1 MKNFFI
7 LLTLFIPIAQAKGII
22 GSPEVSINTSGN
34 YLISIQINNLPSLNE
49 NDIELNDFKSND
61 PLLETALEYL
71 LFEDMDVF
79 KRLTLALPVN
89 FQDTYFSFRL
99 RAGNQTSKDIFIFLP
114 QNTLKEQSPRELS
127 FKLPA
132 KKIYGKPQRYDVQAA
147 IAGESDTGFIEPAQ
161 SSQLSSEPDETI
173 PSTLT
178 SLALSPKAVKSEN
191 IETMWSVAQ
200 SVRDNYE
207 ASIYQI
213 MWAFYLENPNAFI
226 DENINLVRND
236 VDLVMPSSDLVM
248 STENYDARQSINF
261 MSSLPTKSA
270 TISGRQLILTA
281 PEKPQIKLEEIG
293 KSDALNLD
301 KKASEILDASVNKNS
316 NLSGSEIIEK
326 NTSIISLS
334 ASEANLTEVSTGS
347 SRAFQLKDLIWVALL
362 SLILGFVIAFVL
374 IRLNRKP
381 SFTKTAVEEEFQQ
394 DDSAIFQS
402 NLSITNDIETQELDL
417 VRTYIDMNDWKNAEM
432 ILEKLLSS
440 STNPSILS
448 AAKELLDQKK

>member
-7 LLTLFIPIAQAKGII
+7 LLALFIPIAQAKGIV

-34 YLISIQINNLPSLNE
+34 YLISIQINNLPLLNE

-61 PLLETALEYL
+61 PLSETVLEYL

-132 KKIYGKPQRYDVQAA
+132 KKIYGKPQRYDIQAA

-161 SSQLSSEPDETI
+161 SSQLSSKPDETI
-173 PSTLT
+173 PSLP

-200 SVRDNYE
+200 SVRDNYD

-248 STENYDARQSINF
+248 STENNDARQSINF
-261 MSSLPTKSA
+261 MSSFPTKSA

-301 KKASEILDASVNKNS
+301 DKASEILDTSVNKNS

-334 ASEANLTEVSTGS
+334 ASEANLTEVSTSS

-381 SFTKTAVEEEFQQ
+381 SFTKTAVEDEFQQ
-394 DDSAIFQS
+394 DDSTIFQS

>member
-49 NDIELNDFKSND
+49 NDIKLNDFKSND
-61 PLLETALEYL
+61 PLSETALEYL

-79 KRLTLALPVN
+79 KRLTLALPFN

-132 KKIYGKPQRYDVQAA
+132 KKIYGKPQRYDIEAA
-147 IAGESDTGFIEPAQ
+147 IAGESDTGFIEPAK
-161 SSQLSSEPDETI
+161 SSQLSSKPDETI
-173 PSTLT
+173 PSPFP
-178 SLALSPKAVKSEN
+178 SLELSPKAVKSEN

-200 SVRDNYE
+200 SVKDNYD

-248 STENYDARQSINF
+248 STENNDARQSINF

-281 PEKPQIKLEEIG
+281 PEKPQITLEEIG

-301 KKASEILDASVNKNS
+301 DKASEISDTSMNKNS

>member
-1 MKNFFI
+1 MKIFFI
-7 LLTLFIPIAQAKGII
+7 LLALFIPIAQAKGII

-34 YLISIQINNLPSLNE
+34 YLISIQINNLPLLNE

-61 PLLETALEYL
+61 PLSETALEYL

-132 KKIYGKPQRYDVQAA
+132 KKIYGKPQRYDIQAA

-161 SSQLSSEPDETI
+161 SSQLSSKPDETI
-173 PSTLT
+173 PSLP
-178 SLALSPKAVKSEN
+178 SLVLSPKAVKSEN

-200 SVRDNYE
+200 SVRDNYD

-248 STENYDARQSINF
+248 STENNDARQSINF
-261 MSSLPTKSA
+261 MSSLPSKSA

-281 PEKPQIKLEEIG
+281 PEKPQIKLAEIG

-301 KKASEILDASVNKNS
+301 DKASEILDTSVNKNS

-334 ASEANLTEVSTGS
+334 ASEANLTEVSTSS

-381 SFTKTAVEEEFQQ
+381 SFTKTAVEDEFQQ
-394 DDSAIFQS
+394 DDSTIFQS

>member
-34 YLISIQINNLPSLNE
+34 YLISIQINNLPSLSE

-61 PLLETALEYL
+61 PLSETALEYL

-79 KRLTLALPVN
+79 KRLTLALPFN

-132 KKIYGKPQRYDVQAA
+132 KKIYGKPQRYDIEAA
-147 IAGESDTGFIEPAQ
+147 IAGESDTGFIEPAK
-161 SSQLSSEPDETI
+161 SSQLSSKPDETI
-173 PSTLT
+173 PSPFP
-178 SLALSPKAVKSEN
+178 SLELSPKAVKSEN

-200 SVRDNYE
+200 SVKDNYD

-248 STENYDARQSINF
+248 STENNDARQSINF

-301 KKASEILDASVNKNS
+301 EKASEILDASVNKNS

>member
-7 LLTLFIPIAQAKGII
+7 LLALFIPIAQAKGII

-34 YLISIQINNLPSLNE
+34 YLISIQINNLPLLNE

-61 PLLETALEYL
+61 PLSETVLEYL

-114 QNTLKEQSPRELS
+114 QNTRKEQSPRELS

-132 KKIYGKPQRYDVQAA
+132 KKIYGKPQRYDIQAA

-161 SSQLSSEPDETI
+161 SSQLSSKPDETI
-173 PSTLT
+173 PSLP

-200 SVRDNYE
+200 SVRDNYD

-248 STENYDARQSINF
+248 STENNDARQSINF
-261 MSSLPTKSA
+261 MSSLPSKSA

-293 KSDALNLD
+293 KSDALNLGD
-301 KKASEILDASVNKNS
+301 KASEILEDSINKNS

-334 ASEANLTEVSTGS
+334 ASEANLTEVSTSS

-381 SFTKTAVEEEFQQ
+381 SFTKTAVEDEFQQ
-394 DDSAIFQS
+394 DDSTIFQS

>member
-49 NDIELNDFKSND
+49 NDIKLNDFKSND
-61 PLLETALEYL
+61 PLPETALEYL

-79 KRLTLALPVN
+79 KRLTLALPFN

-132 KKIYGKPQRYDVQAA
+132 KKIYGKPQRYDIEAA
-147 IAGESDTGFIEPAQ
+147 IAGESDTGFIEPAK
-161 SSQLSSEPDETI
+161 SSQLSSKPDETI
-173 PSTLT
+173 PSPFP
-178 SLALSPKAVKSEN
+178 SLELSPKAVKSEN

-200 SVRDNYE
+200 SVKDNYD

-236 VDLVMPSSDLVM
+236 VDLVMPSSDLVT
-248 STENYDARQSINF
+248 STENNNARQSINF

-281 PEKPQIKLEEIG
+281 PEKPQITLEEIG

-301 KKASEILDASVNKNS
+301 DKASEISDTSMNKNS

>member
-7 LLTLFIPIAQAKGII
+7 LLTLFISIAQAKGII
-22 GSPEVSINTSGN
+22 GSPEVSINASGN

-49 NDIELNDFKSND
+49 NDIQLNDFKSND

-71 LFEDMDVF
+71 LFEDMNVF

-132 KKIYGKPQRYDVQAA
+132 KKIYGEPQRYDIQGA
-147 IAGESDTGFIEPAQ
+147 IAGKSDTGFIEPTQ
-161 SSQLSSEPDETI
+161 SSQLSSELDETI
-173 PSTLT
+173 PSPLP

-200 SVRDNYE
+200 SVRDNYD

-248 STENYDARQSINF
+248 STENNDARQSINF
-261 MSSLPTKSA
+261 MSSLSTKSA

-301 KKASEILDASVNKNS
+301 DKASEILDASVNKNL
-316 NLSGSEIIEK
+316 NLSGLEIIEK

-334 ASEANLTEVSTGS
+334 ASETNLTEVSTSS

-381 SFTKTAVEEEFQQ
+381 SFTKTAVEDEFQQ

>member
-7 LLTLFIPIAQAKGII
+7 LLTLFISIAQAKGII
-22 GSPEVSINTSGN
+22 GSPEVSINASGN

-71 LFEDMDVF
+71 LFEDMNVF

-132 KKIYGKPQRYDVQAA
+132 KKIYGEPQRYDIQGA
-147 IAGESDTGFIEPAQ
+147 IAGKSDTGFIEPTQ
-161 SSQLSSEPDETI
+161 SSQLSSELDETI
-173 PSTLT
+173 PSPLP

-200 SVRDNYE
+200 SVRDNYD

-248 STENYDARQSINF
+248 STENNEARQSINF
-261 MSSLPTKSA
+261 MSSLSTKSA

-301 KKASEILDASVNKNS
+301 DKASEILDASVNKNL
-316 NLSGSEIIEK
+316 NLSGLEIIEK

-334 ASEANLTEVSTGS
+334 VSEANLTEVSTGS

-381 SFTKTAVEEEFQQ
+381 SFTKTAVEDEFQQ
-394 DDSAIFQS
+394 DDSTIFQS

>member
-1 MKNFFI
+1 MKKFFI
-7 LLTLFIPIAQAKGII
+7 LLTLFISIAQAKGII

-61 PLLETALEYL
+61 PLSETALEYL

-79 KRLTLALPVN
+79 KRLTLALPAN

-132 KKIYGKPQRYDVQAA
+132 KKIYGEPQRYDIQAA
-147 IAGESDTGFIEPAQ
+147 IAGESDTSFIEPAE
-161 SSQLSSEPDETI
+161 SSQLSFESDEII
-173 PSTLT
+173 PSPSP
-178 SLALSPKAVKSEN
+178 SLALFPKAIKSEK

-200 SVRDNYE
+200 SVKDNYD

-248 STENYDARQSINF
+248 STENNDARQSINF
-261 MSSLPTKSA
+261 MSSLSKKSA

-281 PEKPQIKLEEIG
+281 PEKPQIKLEEIV

-301 KKASEILDASVNKNS
+301 DKASETSDASINKNS
-316 NLSGSEIIEK
+316 NLSASEIIEK

-334 ASEANLTEVSTGS
+334 TSEVNLAEGSTGS

-381 SFTKTAVEEEFQQ
+381 SLTKTAVEDEFQQ

-417 VRTYIDMNDWKNAEM
+417 VRTYIDMNDWKNAET

>member
-49 NDIELNDFKSND
+49 NDIKLNDFKSND
-61 PLLETALEYL
+61 PLPETALEYL

-79 KRLTLALPVN
+79 KRLTLALPFN

-132 KKIYGKPQRYDVQAA
+132 KKIYGKPQRYDIEAA

-161 SSQLSSEPDETI
+161 SFQLSSEPDETI
-173 PSTLT
+173 PSPLT

-200 SVRDNYE
+200 SVKDNYD

-248 STENYDARQSINF
+248 STENNDARQSINF

-281 PEKPQIKLEEIG
+281 PEMPQIKLEEIG
-293 KSDALNLD
+293 KTDALNLD
-301 KKASEILDASVNKNS
+301 DKASEISDPSIIKNS

-334 ASEANLTEVSTGS
+334 ASEANLTEVSTGF

-394 DDSAIFQS
+394 DGSAIFQS

>member
-49 NDIELNDFKSND
+49 NDIKLNDFKSND
-61 PLLETALEYL
+61 PLSETALEYL

-79 KRLTLALPVN
+79 KRLTLALPFN

-132 KKIYGKPQRYDVQAA
+132 KKIYGKPQRYDIEAA
-147 IAGESDTGFIEPAQ
+147 IAGESDTGFIEPAK
-161 SSQLSSEPDETI
+161 SSQLSSKPDETI
-173 PSTLT
+173 PSPFP
-178 SLALSPKAVKSEN
+178 SLELSPKAVKSEN

-200 SVRDNYE
+200 SVKDNYD

-248 STENYDARQSINF
+248 STENNDARQSINF

-281 PEKPQIKLEEIG
+281 PEKPQITLEEIG
-293 KSDALNLD
+293 RSDALNLD
-301 KKASEILDASVNKNS
+301 DKASEISDTSMNKNS

>member
-1 MKNFFI
+1 MKIFFI

-61 PLLETALEYL
+61 PLSETALEYL

-79 KRLTLALPVN
+79 KRLTLALPFN

-132 KKIYGKPQRYDVQAA
+132 KKIYGKPQRYDIEAA
-147 IAGESDTGFIEPAQ
+147 IAGESDTGFIEPAK
-161 SSQLSSEPDETI
+161 SSQLSSKPDETI
-173 PSTLT
+173 PSPFP
-178 SLALSPKAVKSEN
+178 SLELSPKAVKSEN

-200 SVRDNYE
+200 SVKDNYD

-248 STENYDARQSINF
+248 STENNDARQSINF

-334 ASEANLTEVSTGS
+334 ASEANLTEVSTSS

-381 SFTKTAVEEEFQQ
+381 SFTKTVVEEEFQQ

>member
-1 MKNFFI
+1 M
-7 LLTLFIPIAQAKGII
+7 
-22 GSPEVSINTSGN
+22 
-34 YLISIQINNLPSLNE
+34 
-49 NDIELNDFKSND
+49 
-61 PLLETALEYL
+61 
-71 LFEDMDVF
+71 
-79 KRLTLALPVN
+79 
-89 FQDTYFSFRL
+89 
-99 RAGNQTSKDIFIFLP
+99 
-114 QNTLKEQSPRELS
+114 
-127 FKLPA
+127 
-132 KKIYGKPQRYDVQAA
+132 
-147 IAGESDTGFIEPAQ
+147 
-161 SSQLSSEPDETI
+161 
-173 PSTLT
+173 
-178 SLALSPKAVKSEN
+178 
-191 IETMWSVAQ
+191 
-200 SVRDNYE
+200 
-207 ASIYQI
+207 
-213 MWAFYLENPNAFI
+213 
-226 DENINLVRND
+226 
-236 VDLVMPSSDLVM
+236 
-248 STENYDARQSINF
+248 
-261 MSSLPTKSA
+261 
-270 TISGRQLILTA
+270 
-281 PEKPQIKLEEIG
+281 
-293 KSDALNLD
+293 
-301 KKASEILDASVNKNS
+301 NKNS

>member
-61 PLLETALEYL
+61 PLSETALEYL

-79 KRLTLALPVN
+79 KRLTLALPFN

-132 KKIYGKPQRYDVQAA
+132 KKIYGKPQRYDIQAA
-147 IAGESDTGFIEPAQ
+147 IAGESDTGFIEPAK
-161 SSQLSSEPDETI
+161 SFQLSSEPDETI
-173 PSTLT
+173 PSPLT
-178 SLALSPKAVKSEN
+178 SLELSPKAVKSEN

-200 SVRDNYE
+200 SVKDNYD

-248 STENYDARQSINF
+248 STENNDARQSINF

-301 KKASEILDASVNKNS
+301 DKASEISDTSMNKNS

>member
-1 MKNFFI
+1 MKKIFI
-7 LLTLFIPIAQAKGII
+7 LLTLFTSIAQAKGVV

-34 YLISIQINNLPSLNE
+34 YLISIQINNFPSLSE
-49 NDIELNDFKSND
+49 NDIELNVFKSDD
-61 PLLETALEYL
+61 PLSEETLEYL
-71 LFEDMDVF
+71 LFEDMDAF

-99 RAGNQTSKDIFIFLP
+99 RAGDQISKDIFIFLP

-132 KKIYGKPQRYDVQAA
+132 KKIYGNPERYDIQAA
-147 IAGESDTGFIEPAQ
+147 IAKDSDASFSLSDQ
-161 SSQLSSEPDETI
+161 SSQLSSEPDEKI
-173 PSTLT
+173 
-178 SLALSPKAVKSEN
+178 LSPLPNLELTPKVVESEN

-200 SVRDNYE
+200 SVKNNYD

-248 STENYDARQSINF
+248 STENNDARQSINF

-281 PEKPQIKLEEIG
+281 PEKPQITLEEIG
-293 KSDALNLD
+293 RSDALNLD
-301 KKASEILDASVNKNS
+301 DKASEISDTSMNKNS

>member
-1 MKNFFI
+1 MKKFFT
-7 LLTLFIPIAQAKGII
+7 LLTLFISIAQAKGVV

-34 YLISIQINNLPSLNE
+34 YLISIQINNFPSLSE
-49 NDIELNDFKSND
+49 NDIELNVFKSDD
-61 PLLETALEYL
+61 PLSEETLEYL
-71 LFEDMDVF
+71 LFEDMDAF

-99 RAGNQTSKDIFIFLP
+99 RAGDQISKDIFIFLP

-132 KKIYGKPQRYDVQAA
+132 KKIYGNPERYDIQAA
-147 IAGESDTGFIEPAQ
+147 IAKDSDASFSLSDQ
-161 SSQLSSEPDETI
+161 SSQLSSEPDEKI
-173 PSTLT
+173 
-178 SLALSPKAVKSEN
+178 LSPLPNLELTPKVVESEN

-200 SVRDNYE
+200 SVKNNYD

-248 STENYDARQSINF
+248 STENNDARQSINF

-281 PEKPQIKLEEIG
+281 PEKPQITLEEIG

-301 KKASEILDASVNKNS
+301 DKASEILDTSMNKNS

-334 ASEANLTEVSTGS
+334 ASKANLTEVSTGS

>member
-1 MKNFFI
+1 MKIFFI

-49 NDIELNDFKSND
+49 NDIKLNDFKSND
-61 PLLETALEYL
+61 PLPETALEYL

-79 KRLTLALPVN
+79 KRLTLALPFN

-132 KKIYGKPQRYDVQAA
+132 KKIYGKPQRYDIEAA
-147 IAGESDTGFIEPAQ
+147 IAGESDTGFIEPAK
-161 SSQLSSEPDETI
+161 SSQLSSKPDETI
-173 PSTLT
+173 PSPFP
-178 SLALSPKAVKSEN
+178 SLELSPKAVKSEN

-200 SVRDNYE
+200 SVKDNYD

-248 STENYDARQSINF
+248 STENNDARQSINF

-281 PEKPQIKLEEIG
+281 PEKPQITLEEIG

-301 KKASEILDASVNKNS
+301 DKASEISDTSMNKNS

-334 ASEANLTEVSTGS
+334 ASKANLTEVSTGS
-347 SRAFQLKDLIWVALL
+347 SRAFQFKDLIWVALL

>member
-49 NDIELNDFKSND
+49 NDIKLNDFKSND
-61 PLLETALEYL
+61 PLPETALEYL

-79 KRLTLALPVN
+79 KRLTLALPFN

-132 KKIYGKPQRYDVQAA
+132 KKIYGKPQRYDIEAA
-147 IAGESDTGFIEPAQ
+147 IAGESDTGFIEPAK
-161 SSQLSSEPDETI
+161 SSQLSSKPDETI
-173 PSTLT
+173 PSPFP
-178 SLALSPKAVKSEN
+178 SLELSPKAVKSEN

-200 SVRDNYE
+200 SVKDNYD

-248 STENYDARQSINF
+248 STENNDARQSINF

-281 PEKPQIKLEEIG
+281 PEKPQITLEEIG

-301 KKASEILDASVNKNS
+301 DKASEISDTSMNKNS

-334 ASEANLTEVSTGS
+334 TSEANLTEVSTGS

>member
-1 MKNFFI
+1 MKKFFI
-7 LLTLFIPIAQAKGII
+7 LLTLFISIAQAKGII

-34 YLISIQINNLPSLNE
+34 YLISIQINNLPSLSE
-49 NDIELNDFKSND
+49 NDVELNDFKSND
-61 PLLETALEYL
+61 PLSETSMEYL

-79 KRLTLALPVN
+79 KRLTIALPVN

-99 RAGNQTSKDIFIFLP
+99 RVNDQTSKDIFIFLP
-114 QNTLKEQSPRELS
+114 QNTLNEQSSRELS

-132 KKIYGKPQRYDVQAA
+132 KKIYGKPQRYDIEAA
-147 IAGESDTGFIEPAQ
+147 ITGDSDTSFVEPTQ
-161 SSQLSSEPDETI
+161 SSELSGVSDEKTLSPL
-173 PSTLT
+173 PSLD
-178 SLALSPKAVKSEN
+178 LSPKKVEREN
-191 IETMWSVAQ
+191 IETIWSVAQ
-200 SVRDNYE
+200 SVRDNYD

-236 VDLVMPSSDLVM
+236 MDLVMPSSDLVM
-248 STENYDARQSINF
+248 STDNKDARQSINV
-261 MSSLPTKSA
+261 MSSLPRKAA

-281 PEKPQIKLEEIG
+281 PDKSQVKLEESSP
-293 KSDALNLD
+293 SDNLD
-301 KKASEILDASVNKNS
+301 AKPSKILDANTKKNS

-326 NTSIISLS
+326 NTSIISLN
-334 ASEANLTEVSTGS
+334 ASEASLVEESTGS
-347 SRAFQLKDLIWVALL
+347 SKAFQLKDLIWVALL
-362 SLILGFVIAFVL
+362 SLILGFVIAFIL

-381 SFTKTAVEEEFQQ
+381 SFTKTIVEEDFQQ
-394 DDSAIFQS
+394 DHSSIFQS

-417 VRTYIDMNDWKNAEM
+417 VRTYIDMNDWENAEV

-448 AAKELLDQKK
+448 AAKEFLDQKK

>member
-1 MKNFFI
+1 MKNFVI
-7 LLTLFIPIAQAKGII
+7 LLSLFISIAQAKGII
-22 GSPEVSINTSGN
+22 GSPEVSVNINGN
-34 YLISIQINNLPSLNE
+34 YLISIQINNLPSLSE

-61 PLLETALEYL
+61 SLSDAALEYL

-79 KRLTLALPVN
+79 KRLTLALPAN

-99 RAGNQTSKDIFIFLP
+99 RAGDQTSKDIFIFLP
-114 QNTLKEQSPRELS
+114 QNSLKEQSPRELS

-132 KKIYGKPQRYDVQAA
+132 KKIYGKPQRYDIQAA
-147 IAGESDTGFIEPAQ
+147 IAGDSDTSFIEPAK
-161 SSQLSSEPDETI
+161 SSQLSSESDKKILSPL
-173 PSTLT
+173 P
-178 SLALSPKAVKSEN
+178 SLALAPQAVQSEN

-200 SVRDNYE
+200 SVKDNYD

-248 STENYDARQSINF
+248 STANKDARQSINF
-261 MSSLPTKSA
+261 MSSLPRKAA

-281 PEKPQIKLEEIG
+281 PEKPQVQLEETT
-293 KSDALNLD
+293 KSKNLD
-301 KKASEILDASVNKNS
+301 LDTKSLKTVDTNIKKNS
-316 NLSGSEIIEK
+316 NLSGLEIIEK
-326 NTSIISLS
+326 NTSIISLN
-334 ASEANLTEVSTGS
+334 ASEASSAAESIDS

-362 SLILGFVIAFVL
+362 SLILGFVIAFIL
-374 IRLNRKP
+374 IRFNRKP
-381 SFTKTAVEEEFQQ
+381 SFTKSAVEEDFQQ

-417 VRTYIDMNDWKNAEM
+417 VRTYIDMSDWENAEV
-432 ILEKLLSS
+432 ILKKLLSS
-440 STNPSILS
+440 STDPSILQ

>member
-61 PLLETALEYL
+61 PLSETALEYL

-79 KRLTLALPVN
+79 KRLTLALPFN

-132 KKIYGKPQRYDVQAA
+132 KKIYGKPQRYDIQAA

-173 PSTLT
+173 PSPFP
-178 SLALSPKAVKSEN
+178 SLELSPKAVKSEN

-200 SVRDNYE
+200 SVKDNYD

-248 STENYDARQSINF
+248 STENNDARQSINF

-301 KKASEILDASVNKNS
+301 DKASEISDTSMNKNS

>member
-1 MKNFFI
+1 MKKFFI

-61 PLLETALEYL
+61 PLSETALEYF

-132 KKIYGKPQRYDVQAA
+132 KKIYGKPQRYDIQAA
-147 IAGESDTGFIEPAQ
+147 IAGDSDTSFIEPAK
-161 SSQLSSEPDETI
+161 SSQLSSESDKKILSPL
-173 PSTLT
+173 P
-178 SLALSPKAVKSEN
+178 SLALAPQAVQSEN

-200 SVRDNYE
+200 SVKDNYD

-248 STENYDARQSINF
+248 STANKDARQSINF
-261 MSSLPTKSA
+261 MSSLPRKAA

-281 PEKPQIKLEEIG
+281 PEKPQVQLEETT
-293 KSDALNLD
+293 KSKNLD
-301 KKASEILDASVNKNS
+301 LDTKSLKTVDTNIKKNS
-316 NLSGSEIIEK
+316 NLSGLEIIEK
-326 NTSIISLS
+326 NTSIISLN
-334 ASEANLTEVSTGS
+334 ASEASSAAESIDS

-362 SLILGFVIAFVL
+362 SLILGFVIAFIL
-374 IRLNRKP
+374 IRFNRKP
-381 SFTKTAVEEEFQQ
+381 SFTKSAVEEDFQQ

-417 VRTYIDMNDWKNAEM
+417 VRTYIDMSDWENAEV
-432 ILEKLLSS
+432 ILKKLLSS
-440 STNPSILS
+440 STDPSILQ

>member
-49 NDIELNDFKSND
+49 NDIKLNDFKSND
-61 PLLETALEYL
+61 PLSETALEYL

-79 KRLTLALPVN
+79 KRLTLALPFN

-132 KKIYGKPQRYDVQAA
+132 KKIYGKPQRYDIEAA
-147 IAGESDTGFIEPAQ
+147 IAGESDTGFIEPAK
-161 SSQLSSEPDETI
+161 SSQLSSKPDETI
-173 PSTLT
+173 PSPFP
-178 SLALSPKAVKSEN
+178 SLELSPKAVKSEN

-248 STENYDARQSINF
+248 STENNDARQSINF

-334 ASEANLTEVSTGS
+334 ASEANLTEVSTSS

>member
-1 MKNFFI
+1 MKKIFI
-7 LLTLFIPIAQAKGII
+7 LLTLFTSIAQAKGVV

-34 YLISIQINNLPSLNE
+34 YLISIQINNLPSLSE

-61 PLLETALEYL
+61 PLSETALEYL
-71 LFEDMDVF
+71 LFEDVETF

-99 RAGNQTSKDIFIFLP
+99 RAGDQISKDIFIFLP
-114 QNTLKEQSPRELS
+114 QNTLKKQSPSELS

-132 KKIYGKPQRYDVQAA
+132 KKIYGNPERYDIQAA
-147 IAGESDTGFIEPAQ
+147 IAKDSDASFSLSDQ
-161 SSQLSSEPDETI
+161 SSQLSSEPDEKI
-173 PSTLT
+173 LSPLPDLELT
-178 SLALSPKAVKSEN
+178 SKVVESEN

-200 SVRDNYE
+200 SVKDNYD

-248 STENYDARQSINF
+248 STENNDARQSINF

-270 TISGRQLILTA
+270 TISGRQLILPA
-281 PEKPQIKLEEIG
+281 PEKLQIKLEEIG

-301 KKASEILDASVNKNS
+301 DKASEISDTSMNKNS

-374 IRLNRKP
+374 IR
-381 SFTKTAVEEEFQQ
+381 
-394 DDSAIFQS
+394 
-402 NLSITNDIETQELDL
+402 
-417 VRTYIDMNDWKNAEM
+417 
-432 ILEKLLSS
+432 
-440 STNPSILS
+440 
-448 AAKELLDQKK
+448 

>member
-7 LLTLFIPIAQAKGII
+7 LLTLFIPIAQAKGVI

-49 NDIELNDFKSND
+49 NDIKLNDFKSND
-61 PLLETALEYL
+61 PLSETALEYL
-71 LFEDMDVF
+71 LFEDMDFF
-79 KRLTLALPVN
+79 KRLTLALPAN

-99 RAGNQTSKDIFIFLP
+99 RAGDQIFKDIFIFLP
-114 QNTLKEQSPRELS
+114 QNNLKEQSPRELS

-132 KKIYGKPQRYDVQAA
+132 KKIYGKPQRYDIQAA
-147 IAGESDTGFIEPAQ
+147 IAGESDTSFIEPAQ

-173 PSTLT
+173 PSPLP
-178 SLALSPKAVKSEN
+178 SLALSPKTVKSEN

-200 SVRDNYE
+200 SVKDNYD

-248 STENYDARQSINF
+248 STENNDARQSINF

-301 KKASEILDASVNKNS
+301 DKVSEISDTSMNKNS

-326 NTSIISLS
+326 NTSIISLN
-334 ASEANLTEVSTGS
+334 ASEASLAAELIDSP
-347 SRAFQLKDLIWVALL
+347 RAFQLKDLIWVALL
-362 SLILGFVIAFVL
+362 SLILGFVIAFIL
-374 IRLNRKP
+374 IRLNRRP
-381 SFTKTAVEEEFQQ
+381 SFTKTAVEEDFQQ
-394 DDSAIFQS
+394 DNTSIFQS

-417 VRTYIDMNDWKNAEM
+417 VRTYIDMSDWENAEV
-432 ILEKLLSS
+432 ILKKLLSS

-448 AAKELLDQKK
+448 VAKELLDQKK

>member
-1 MKNFFI
+1 MKKFFI
-7 LLTLFIPIAQAKGII
+7 LLTLFISIAQAKGII

-61 PLLETALEYL
+61 LLSETALEYL

-79 KRLTLALPVN
+79 KRLTLALPAN

-132 KKIYGKPQRYDVQAA
+132 KKIYGEPQRYDIQAA
-147 IAGESDTGFIEPAQ
+147 IAGESDTSFIEPAE
-161 SSQLSSEPDETI
+161 SSQLSFESDEII
-173 PSTLT
+173 PSPSP
-178 SLALSPKAVKSEN
+178 SLVLSPKAVKSEN

-200 SVRDNYE
+200 SVKDNYD

-248 STENYDARQSINF
+248 STANNDARQSINF
-261 MSSLPTKSA
+261 MSSLPKKSA

-281 PEKPQIKLEEIG
+281 PERPQIKLEEIV

-301 KKASEILDASVNKNS
+301 NNASDASINKNS
-316 NLSGSEIIEK
+316 NLSASEIIEK

-334 ASEANLTEVSTGS
+334 ASEANLAEGSTGS

-362 SLILGFVIAFVL
+362 SLILGFAIAFVL

-381 SFTKTAVEEEFQQ
+381 FFTKTAVEEDFQQ
-394 DDSAIFQS
+394 DGSAIFQS
-402 NLSITNDIETQELDL
+402 NLSVTNDIETQELDL
-417 VRTYIDMNDWKNAEM
+417 VRTYIDMSDWENAEA
-432 ILEKLLSS
+432 ILKKLLST

>member
-61 PLLETALEYL
+61 PLSETALEYL

-79 KRLTLALPVN
+79 KRLTLALPAN

-99 RAGNQTSKDIFIFLP
+99 RAGDQISKDIFIFLP

-132 KKIYGKPQRYDVQAA
+132 KKIYGKPQRYDIEAA
-147 IAGESDTGFIEPAQ
+147 IAGESDTGFIEPAK
-161 SSQLSSEPDETI
+161 SSQLSSKPDETI
-173 PSTLT
+173 PSPFP
-178 SLALSPKAVKSEN
+178 SLELSPKAVKSEN

-248 STENYDARQSINF
+248 STENNDARQSINF

-301 KKASEILDASVNKNS
+301 DKASEISDTSMNKNS

-334 ASEANLTEVSTGS
+334 ASEANLTEVTTGS

>member
-7 LLTLFIPIAQAKGII
+7 LLALFIPIAQAKGII

-34 YLISIQINNLPSLNE
+34 YLISIQINNLPLLNE

-61 PLLETALEYL
+61 SLSETALEYL

-132 KKIYGKPQRYDVQAA
+132 KKIYGKPQRYDIQAA

-161 SSQLSSEPDETI
+161 SSQLSSKPDETI
-173 PSTLT
+173 PSLP

-200 SVRDNYE
+200 SVRDNYD

-248 STENYDARQSINF
+248 STENNDARQSINF
-261 MSSLPTKSA
+261 MSSLPSKSA

-301 KKASEILDASVNKNS
+301 DKVSEILDTSVNKNS

-334 ASEANLTEVSTGS
+334 ASEANLTEVSTSS

-381 SFTKTAVEEEFQQ
+381 SFTKTAVEDEFQQ
-394 DDSAIFQS
+394 DDSTIFQS